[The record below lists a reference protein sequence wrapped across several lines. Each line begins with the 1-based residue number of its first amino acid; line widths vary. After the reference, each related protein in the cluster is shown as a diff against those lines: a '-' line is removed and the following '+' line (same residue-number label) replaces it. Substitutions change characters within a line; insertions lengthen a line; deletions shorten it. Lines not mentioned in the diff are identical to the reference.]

1 MRFSCTG
8 APGGICRCKTCFR
21 YISISKMRYLIISF
35 AIDLLECGLY
45 GQKYS
50 VGLGAIG
57 EGEYKRGLVG
67 YKAGEESL
75 WKVDRWTED
84 RATDCGE
91 WVIGEA
97 YHTIG

>member
-1 MRFSCTG
+1 MRFSCTTG
-8 APGGICRCKTCFR
+8 AGGGICRCKTCFR
-21 YISISKMRYLIISF
+21 YISISKMRYMIISF

-50 VGLGAIG
+50 MRLGAIG
-57 EGEYKRGLVG
+57 EGEEGSG
-67 YKAGEESL
+67 GMESL
-75 WKVDRWTED
+75 WEVDRWRAD
-84 RATDCGE
+84 RAAECCE